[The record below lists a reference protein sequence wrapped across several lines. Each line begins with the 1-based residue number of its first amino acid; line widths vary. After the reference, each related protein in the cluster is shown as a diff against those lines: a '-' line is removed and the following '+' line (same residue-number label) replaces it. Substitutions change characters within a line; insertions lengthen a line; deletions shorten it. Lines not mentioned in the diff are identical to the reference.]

1 MAFAKPQA
9 PFALPN
15 RSQSMVRTI
24 LGIVLSATSLM
35 FAGIAGAQTA
45 ATNPQRPA
53 RTVESVRPQKRVLED
68 AGRLDALL
76 DRGLQRRGEK
86 PTEPLDEAGYVRR
99 AYLDLIGRIPTLA
112 ETEAYLADQSPT
124 RRHDLVDRLLD
135 SPGHTSH
142 FANYWFDLL
151 RVKSRQRQLSGEPF
165 AHFIR
170 ESIQTDKP
178 YDQFVREMLT
188 ASGPAHRAGN
198 GATGMLLR
206 DMNMPHDAMANT
218 LRLFLGTRL
227 ECAQCHNHPFEHW
240 TQKQFYE
247 MAAYFG
253 GLQYRDQDSLPNLV
267 GLRLK
272 LQQLDDRT
280 RAQVRN
286 LAQRMNLGL
295 DGSGSGVEKLPSDYK
310 YDDLKPGARIAAN
323 TIFGKEVKLKIP
335 ERQARESRRPR
346 NGGGGGDGAAEVES
360 RPAFADWLANP
371 NNPMFAK
378 VIANRMWARTFGR
391 GLVEPFDDWKDE
403 TQAVHP
409 EVMAFLEKLI
419 ADLDFDLRQFER
431 VLVHTKL
438 FGRQCAPVDVA
449 SEAAFTFRGP
459 ELRRMTG
466 EQMWDS
472 LLALV
477 FDDIDERLRPLDE
490 RAKPDYEQFEQLA
503 KATADD
509 LVQMVEERNKPGAG
523 ARAEQ
528 QKRSEAA
535 RQMVANDAEL
545 QKRVQ
550 PLLRELATARRD
562 GNQRK
567 IAEVVEQLQGL
578 GLPLGQRAA
587 RGREGDLLR
596 ASDLAQPAAP
606 SHLLRQ
612 FGQSDRDTVDAASD
626 AATVPQ
632 VLTLLNGFLDQRV
645 LNGQSAL
652 MRDIQIATDGERRV
666 RVAYLTT
673 VNREP
678 RPDELKEWR
687 RAIAIDGE
695 VVVKDLVWVLCN
707 SNEFRFVP

>member
-1 MAFAKPQA
+1 MA
-9 PFALPN
+9 
-15 RSQSMVRTI
+15 RTI
-24 LGIVLSATSLM
+24 LGIVLSAAASL
-35 FAGIAGAQTA
+35 FVDGIRAQTA
-45 ATNPQRPA
+45 AINPQRPT
-53 RTVESVRPQKRVLED
+53 RSVESVRPQKRVLED
-68 AGRLDALL
+68 AARLDAQLE
-76 DRGLQRRGEK
+76 RGLQRRGEK
-86 PTEPLDEAGYVRR
+86 PTAIVDDATFVRR
-99 AYLDLIGRIPTLA
+99 AYLQIVGRIPTLA
-112 ETEAYLADQSPT
+112 ETEAFLADQSPT
-124 RRHDLVDRLLD
+124 RRDDLADRLLD

-170 ESIQTDKP
+170 ASIQDDKP
-178 YDQFVREMLT
+178 YDRFVQEMLV

-247 MAAYFG
+247 MAAFFG

-267 GLRLK
+267 GLRLR
-272 LQQLDDRT
+272 LNQLDDRT

-295 DGSGSGVEKLPSDYK
+295 DGTGSGVEKLPRDYK
-310 YDDLKPGARIAAN
+310 YDDLKPGARIEAN
-323 TIFGKEVKLKIP
+323 TIFGKDVKLKFP
-335 ERQARESRRPR
+335 TRAAKERPARDDRRQRGGSDES
-346 NGGGGGDGAAEVES
+346 EVES
-360 RPAFADWLANP
+360 RPVFAEWLTSAK
-371 NNPMFAK
+371 NPMFAK

-391 GLVEPFDDWKDE
+391 GLVEPIDDWQEDA
-403 TQAVHP
+403 QAVHP
-409 EVMAFLEKLI
+409 ELMASLEKLMV
-419 ADLDFDLRQFER
+419 DLDFDLRQFER
-431 VLVHTKL
+431 VLLHTKA
-438 FGRQCAPVDVA
+438 FQRECAPIDEH
-449 SEAAFTFRGP
+449 SEGAFTCRGP
-459 ELRRMTG
+459 LLRRMSG

-472 LLALV
+472 LLTLV

-490 RAKPDYEQFEQLA
+490 RAKPDYEQWDQLA
-503 KATADD
+503 KSSADD
-509 LVQMVEERNKPGAG
+509 LVKLVEERNRPGADQ
-523 ARAEQ
+523 R
-528 QKRSEAA
+528 RREAA
-535 RQMVANDAEL
+535 REMVANDAEL
-545 QKRVQ
+545 QKKVQ
-550 PLLRELATARRD
+550 PLLRDLAAARRD

-567 IAEVVEQLQGL
+567 VAEVVEKLQAL

-596 ASDLAQPAAP
+596 ASDLAQPAP
-606 SHLLRQ
+606 PGHLLRQ
-612 FGQSDRDTVDAASD
+612 FGQSDRETVDAASD

-645 LNGQSAL
+645 LAGQSAL
-652 MRDIQIATDGERRV
+652 ARDLATAPDGERRV
-666 RVAYLTT
+666 RIAFLTT

-678 RPDELKEWR
+678 SADELKEWR

-695 VVVKDLVWVLCN
+695 AVVKDLVWVLCN